1 MEIQYR
7 IEHWSH
13 LIIYLWIVFIEGTI
27 EAFPMT
33 GADYSNL
40 FSFSRN
46 VNIRGCLIMMKI
58 IRFLL
63 LPALPIYRR
72 HFHLTEEKS
81 VSVWATGQTGVAEQT
96 PHWDRDHHLS
106 LSLSLSLSE
115 AKRFSLSQNFL
126 VSLSRSRHQHQRPRQ
141 DSREH
146 TTFNTQWSDLAFHS
160 QPEHDHGS

>member
-46 VNIRGCLIMMKI
+46 VNIRGCWLWWKLSDSCYSQRCQYTEDISIWQK
-58 IRFLL
+58 RSLSQSG
-63 LPALPIYRR
+63 LPARPAWPSKLP
-72 HFHLTEEKS
+72 TETE
-81 VSVWATGQTGVAEQT
+81 TIT
-96 PHWDRDHHLS
+96 S